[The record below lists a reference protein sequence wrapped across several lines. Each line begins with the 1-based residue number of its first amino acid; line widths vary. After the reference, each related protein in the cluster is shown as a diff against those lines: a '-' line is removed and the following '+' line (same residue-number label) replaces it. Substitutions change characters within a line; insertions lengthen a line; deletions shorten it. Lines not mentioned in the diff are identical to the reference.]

1 MKYDDLIHLPLTRWQ
16 KSNLILYQKQIKTK
30 QKLLLWKRMRGRKRR
45 GTSHQQCIGYLQCF
59 DRHKFMRTAIGFLS
73 NQLFPC
79 TNFLFVAKSLTP
91 DTTLY
96 HMWEL
101 HFRIQFTSFGRRE
114 KSKSPSNN
122 CAHRYNLSWVSL
134 FNSKFFCGIFV
145 AVAVT
150 FSNYVGNIPFSCL
163 SACISFDLQCRRR
176 GHSNVFEEAHQCDQW
191 QIY

>member
-1 MKYDDLIHLPLTRWQ
+1 
-16 KSNLILYQKQIKTK
+16 
-30 QKLLLWKRMRGRKRR
+30 MRGRKRR

-122 CAHRYNLSWVSL
+122 CAHRYNLSRVSL
-134 FNSKFFCGIFV
+134 FSLNFLWNFRCCFSDFQQLCWQHTVQLSICLHFFRSAMQKTWSFKCFRRSPSMWSVTNILVFPSIQRNYSKWIKIK
-145 AVAVT
+145 
-150 FSNYVGNIPFSCL
+150 SEWNL
-163 SACISFDLQCRRR
+163 CIYCFM
-176 GHSNVFEEAHQCDQW
+176 
-191 QIY
+191 